1 MIRYNTNLLG
11 EFFLASFDYQKTC
24 TNKRY
29 FLKNEQ
35 VFSRIGCMVS
45 ARRTVI
51 IVKND
56 DKRIIRYIHL
66 PQKRR
71 LLEVVE
77 ERKIKRTKLNKD
89 LLIQM
94 NEDSNKYL
102 LTKNAF

>member
-1 MIRYNTNLLG
+1 
-11 EFFLASFDYQKTC
+11 
-24 TNKRY
+24 
-29 FLKNEQ
+29 
-35 VFSRIGCMVS
+35 MVS

-56 DKRIIRYIHL
+56 DKRIIQYSHL

-71 LLEVVE
+71 LLKVVV

-94 NEDSNKYL
+94 NKVSNKYL
-102 LTKNAF
+102 FTKNAF

>member
-1 MIRYNTNLLG
+1 
-11 EFFLASFDYQKTC
+11 
-24 TNKRY
+24 
-29 FLKNEQ
+29 
-35 VFSRIGCMVS
+35 MVS

-56 DKRIIRYIHL
+56 DKRIIRYSHL

-71 LLEVVE
+71 LLEIVE

-102 LTKNAF
+102 FTKNAF

>member
-1 MIRYNTNLLG
+1 
-11 EFFLASFDYQKTC
+11 
-24 TNKRY
+24 
-29 FLKNEQ
+29 
-35 VFSRIGCMVS
+35 MVS

-56 DKRIIRYIHL
+56 DKRIIRYDHL

-71 LLEVVE
+71 LLEVFG
-77 ERKIKRTKLNKD
+77 ERKIKRTKLNQD

-102 LTKNAF
+102 FTKNAF